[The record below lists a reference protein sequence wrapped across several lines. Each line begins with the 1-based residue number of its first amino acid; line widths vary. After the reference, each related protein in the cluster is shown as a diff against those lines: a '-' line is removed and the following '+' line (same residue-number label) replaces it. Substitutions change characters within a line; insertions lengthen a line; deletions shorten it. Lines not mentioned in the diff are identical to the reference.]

1 MRKII
6 LSTIA
11 AFSCIALAAQGS
23 GMPQGSREKLE
34 QHVYFLADDSLMG
47 RAAGSP
53 YSAKAREY
61 ITGEFAG
68 LGIRPFFNDWE
79 MPFEVKGAGS
89 FCNVVGIIDGADP
102 VLKNEYIVL
111 GAHYDHLG
119 MKNGEVYNGA
129 DDNASGTAAVIEV
142 ARALAGCREN
152 LDRSVIIAAFDAEEL
167 GLFGSSALAAKMA
180 DTLGVGRIKLMM
192 SLDMVGWYRQSGY
205 LMLDGIGTVKDG
217 KKLARAEATKT
228 GINIRTRRFEMSPFT
243 ATDTEGFARR
253 GVPTLAVTTGLKS
266 PYHKPEDD
274 ADLIDYD
281 GLAKVSGYV
290 TDLTVAAAGDPG
302 FSGSGKVAEKHRSNY
317 KLFEF
322 GLWGALAPT
331 SVTFPDAKLRSE
343 SRAGWTGGISTQL
356 NTGNFGFR
364 LGAEY
369 SSLPCRFP
377 DSADLY
383 GSSLKYMQHAVTV
396 PLSIL
401 LQTGPGSPIRG
412 YFGIGGY
419 YRHILES
426 GFDGGIP
433 AYTAKPGQWGWQ
445 WTIGYK
451 ITHFAMEL
459 EYRWQ
464 IGGMF
469 SGASDPRSRTNTPSI
484 KIGYIF

>member
-1 MRKII
+1 MRKTI
-6 LSTIA
+6 LSIIA
-11 AFSCIALAAQGS
+11 ICSCFALAAQS
-23 GMPQGSREKLE
+23 SREKLE
-34 QHVYFLADDSLMG
+34 QHVYFLADDALMG

-61 ITGEFAG
+61 IVDEFAG
-68 LGIRPFFNDWE
+68 LGIRPFFNGWE
-79 MPFEVKGAGS
+79 MPFETKGAGS

-119 MKNGEVYNGA
+119 IRNGEVYNGA

-142 ARALAGCREN
+142 ARALTGCREK

-167 GLFGSSALAAKMA
+167 GLFGSSALASRLA
-180 DTLGVGRIKLMM
+180 DTLGIGRIKLMM

-217 KKLARAEATKT
+217 EKLAKAEAIKT
-228 GINIRTRRFEMSPFT
+228 GINIRTRRFEISPFT

-253 GVPTLAVTTGLKS
+253 GIPTLAVTTGLKS
-266 PYHKPEDD
+266 PYHKPQDD
-274 ADLIDYD
+274 AELIDYD
-281 GLAKVSGYV
+281 GLAKVSSYI
-290 TDLTVAAAGDPG
+290 TDLTLAAAGDPG

-331 SVTFPDAKLRSE
+331 SVSFHDARFRTE
-343 SRAGWTGGISTQL
+343 SRLGWTGGISTQL

-377 DSADLY
+377 DSGDLY
-383 GSSLKYMQHAVTV
+383 GNSLNYMQHAVTA

-401 LQTGPGSPIRG
+401 LQTGPESPIRG

-419 YRHILES
+419 YRRILES
-426 GFDGGIP
+426 GFGDGIP
-433 AYTAKPGQWGWQ
+433 AYTAKPDQWGWQ

-464 IGGMF
+464 IGSMF
-469 SGASDPRSRTNTPSI
+469 SGASDPRARTSTPSI